1 MPGGEFCEEEELLPG
16 HITVSINSFCDIV
29 MYVHMCACDCGKGEG
44 GRAFLHTHGPLQ
56 IITHH
61 IP

>member
-1 MPGGEFCEEEELLPG
+1 MPGGKFCKEEELLPG
-16 HITVSINSFCDIV
+16 HITVSINSFYDTV
-29 MYVHMCACDCGKGEG
+29 MYVHTCACDYGKGEG
-44 GRAFLHTHGPLQ
+44 GRAFLHIHGLLQ